1 MKNTQTKLEKKMNS
15 KVDVILQTK
24 GTHEEPLKL
33 MLENVLNSKVEVAL
47 GTEN

>member
-1 MKNTQTKLEKKMNS
+1 MNS

-24 GTHEEPLKL
+24 GTNEEPLKL
-33 MLENVLNSKVEVAL
+33 MLENVLNLKVEVAL